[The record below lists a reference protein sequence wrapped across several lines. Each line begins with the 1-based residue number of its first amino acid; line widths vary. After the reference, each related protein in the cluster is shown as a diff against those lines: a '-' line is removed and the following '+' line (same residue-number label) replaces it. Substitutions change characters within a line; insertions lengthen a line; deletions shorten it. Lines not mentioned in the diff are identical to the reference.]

1 MQITTLKIKPRKPQ
15 QRVIDAAIKE
25 GLPAPIARQPFE
37 LQVPVY
43 GVEDILTAVE
53 QNQTKVLE
61 YIASM
66 LNRQVVDVVRAQL
79 NDDEQFPPHQEV
91 DVTNFDLEQLKLDK
105 LSEATVRTSALD
117 LEFTEEQFKEFAVD
131 FVKTLLPKYSHIK
144 DAESKLLNT
153 ANALINDFKD
163 IRNEADKMEK
173 VKGTLDNFMQSAT
186 DEIVD
191 KYSDMYEYFVAVH
204 DKRMKALARKNEKT
218 DVFLD

>member
-1 MQITTLKIKPRKPQ
+1 M
-15 QRVIDAAIKE
+15 
-25 GLPAPIARQPFE
+25 
-37 LQVPVY
+37 
-43 GVEDILTAVE
+43 
-53 QNQTKVLE
+53 
-61 YIASM
+61 
-66 LNRQVVDVVRAQL
+66 
-79 NDDEQFPPHQEV
+79 
-91 DVTNFDLEQLKLDK
+91 
-105 LSEATVRTSALD
+105 
-117 LEFTEEQFKEFAVD
+117 EFTEEQFKEFAVD
-131 FVKTLLPKYSHIK
+131 FLKTLLPKYPNVK

-191 KYSDMYEYFVAVH
+191 KYSDMYEYFVAVQ

>member
-25 GLPAPIARQPFE
+25 GTPVPIARQPFE

-61 YIASM
+61 YVAAM
-66 LNRQVVDVVRAQL
+66 LNRQVVDIVRSQL
-79 NDDEQFPPHQEV
+79 NDDEQFPPSQEV
-91 DVTNFDLEQLKLDK
+91 DVSSFDLEQLKLDK
-105 LSEATVRTSALD
+105 LSEATVRTTALD

-131 FVKTLLPKYSHIK
+131 FVKTLLPKYPNVK

-163 IRNEADKMEK
+163 IRNEADKMDK

>member
-25 GLPAPIARQPFE
+25 GTPAPIARQPFE

-61 YIASM
+61 YVAFM
-66 LNRQVVDVVRAQL
+66 LNRQVVDIVRAQL
-79 NDDEQFPPHQEV
+79 NDDEQFPPNQEV

-105 LSEATVRTSALD
+105 LSEATVRTTALD
-117 LEFTEEQFKEFAVD
+117 MEFTEEQFKEFAVD
-131 FVKTLLPKYSHIK
+131 FVKTLLPKYPNVK

-173 VKGTLDNFMQSAT
+173 VKGTLDRFMESAPEAT
-186 DEIVD
+186 ME
-191 KYSDMYEYFVAVH
+191 KYADMYDWFCAMQ
-204 DKRMKALARKNEKT
+204 DKRLKAFNKRQEKT